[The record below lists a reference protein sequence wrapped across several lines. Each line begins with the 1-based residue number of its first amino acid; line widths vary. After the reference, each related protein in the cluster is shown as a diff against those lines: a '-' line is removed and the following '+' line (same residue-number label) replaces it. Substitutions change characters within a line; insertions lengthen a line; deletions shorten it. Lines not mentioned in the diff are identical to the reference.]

1 MKKAVL
7 FDLDGTLW
15 DSVDQLTPAW
25 NRVLSAY
32 GVSVTAPQ
40 LRALMGKTAEEF
52 AAALLP
58 GETPETGLAAVNAC
72 CREELIDLGI
82 TAGTL
87 YPGLRPALEALGEKY
102 ALYIISNCQE
112 GYIENFL
119 DAHGFR
125 DLFDGFLDHSTGLSK
140 GGNIRL
146 LCGRENLDRA
156 VYVGDT
162 SGDEAAAKEAGIP
175 FFHAAYG
182 FGKAEAPDRVLQAL
196 SALPELLAEF
206 LRG

>member
-1 MKKAVL
+1 MNCGVL

-15 DSVDQLTPAW
+15 DSVERLAPAW
-25 NRVLSAY
+25 NRVLGEY
-32 GVSVTAPQ
+32 GVTVTTPQ

-58 GETPETGLAAVNAC
+58 GETPERGLKAIDTC
-72 CREELIDLGI
+72 CREELIDLAAYGGI
-82 TAGTL
+82 L
-87 YPGLRPALEALGEKY
+87 YPGLRETLEALKP
-102 ALYIISNCQE
+102 AWKLYIISNCQE
-112 GYIENFL
+112 GYIDTFL

-146 LCGRENLDRA
+146 LCEREKLERA

-162 SGDEAAAKEAGIP
+162 RGDEASAREAGIP

-182 FGKAEAPDRVLQAL
+182 FGEAEAPDRVIQSL
-196 SALPELLAEF
+196 SELPEALVAF
-206 LRG
+206 FPA

>member
-1 MKKAVL
+1 MKQGIL

-15 DSVDQLTPAW
+15 DSVERLTPAW
-25 NRVLSAY
+25 NRVLGAY
-32 GVSVTAPQ
+32 GVRVTTPQ

-58 GETPETGLAAVNAC
+58 ELDPHGEGLRAIDAC
-72 CREELIDLGI
+72 CREELIDLRAYGGI
-82 TAGTL
+82 L
-87 YPGLRPALEALGEKY
+87 YPRLRETLEAVRPEWKT
-102 ALYIISNCQE
+102 YIISNCQE
-112 GYIENFL
+112 GYIETFL

-146 LCGRENLDRA
+146 LVEREGLAKA

-162 SGDEAAAKEAGIP
+162 RGDELAAREGGVP
-175 FFHAAYG
+175 FIHAAYG
-182 FGKAEAPDRVLQAL
+182 FGEAEAPEGVLNAL
-196 SALPELLAEF
+196 KELPEVLKGF
-206 LRG
+206 

>member
-1 MKKAVL
+1 MKCGVL

-25 NRVLSAY
+25 NRVLRAY
-32 GVSVTAPQ
+32 GVTVTAPQ
-40 LRALMGKTAEEF
+40 LRSHMGKTAEEF
-52 AAALLP
+52 AAILLP
-58 GETPETGLAAVNAC
+58 EETPERGLEAIDAC
-72 CREELIDLGI
+72 CREELIDLAAYGGI
-82 TAGTL
+82 L
-87 YPGLRPALEALGEKY
+87 YPGLRETLEALKP
-102 ALYIISNCQE
+102 AWKLYIISNCQE
-112 GYIENFL
+112 GYIDTFL

-146 LCGRENLDRA
+146 LCNREGLDRA

-162 SGDEAAAKEAGIP
+162 RGDELSAREAGIP

-182 FGKAEAPDRVLQAL
+182 FGKAEAPDRTLRTFSDLPAAL
-196 SALPELLAEF
+196 TDCF
-206 LRG
+206 KD

>member
-1 MKKAVL
+1 MNCGVL

-15 DSVDQLTPAW
+15 DSVNRITPAW

-32 GVSVTAPQ
+32 GVQVTASR

-58 GETPETGLAAVNAC
+58 EETPAKGLEAVDAC
-72 CREELIDLGI
+72 CREELIDLAARG
-82 TAGTL
+82 GEL
-87 YPGLRPALEALGEKY
+87 YPGVRETLEALKPDWR
-102 ALYIISNCQE
+102 LYIISNCQE
-112 GYIENFL
+112 GYIETFL

-162 SGDEAAAKEAGIP
+162 HGDELSAREAGIP

-182 FGKAEAPDRVLQAL
+182 FGAAEAPDRVLQAL
-196 SALPELLAEF
+196 SALPELLAEYF
-206 LRG
+206 RG

>member
-1 MKKAVL
+1 MNRGIL

-15 DSVDQLTPAW
+15 DSVDRLTPAW
-25 NRVLSAY
+25 NRVLGEY
-32 GVSVTAPQ
+32 GVTVTTPQ

-58 GETPETGLAAVNAC
+58 AETPARGLEAINAC
-72 CREELIDLGI
+72 CREELIDLAAYG
-82 TAGTL
+82 GVL
-87 YPGLRPALEALGEKY
+87 YPGVRETLEAVKSRWK
-102 ALYIISNCQE
+102 LYIISNCQE
-112 GYIENFL
+112 GYIETFL

-146 LCGRENLDRA
+146 LCSREKLDRA

-162 SGDEAAAKEAGIP
+162 HGDEASAREAGIP

-182 FGKAEAPDRVLQAL
+182 FGTAEGPDRVIHAL
-196 SALPELLAEF
+196 SDLPAALADFFKE
-206 LRG
+206 

>member
-1 MKKAVL
+1 MNSGVL

-15 DSVDQLTPAW
+15 DSVERLTPAW
-25 NRVLSAY
+25 NRVLGEY
-32 GVSVTAPQ
+32 GVEVTTPQ

-58 GETPETGLAAVNAC
+58 EETPERGLEAIDAC
-72 CREELIDLGI
+72 CREELIDLAAYGGI
-82 TAGTL
+82 L
-87 YPGLRPALEALGEKY
+87 YPRLRETLEALKP
-102 ALYIISNCQE
+102 AWKLYIVSNCQE
-112 GYIENFL
+112 GYIDTFL

-162 SGDEAAAKEAGIP
+162 SGDEAAAREAGVP

-206 LRG
+206 FRG

>member
-1 MKKAVL
+1 MNCGVL

-15 DSVDQLTPAW
+15 DSVDRIAPAW
-25 NRVLSAY
+25 NRVLRAY
-32 GVSVTAPQ
+32 GEEVTAPR

-58 GETPETGLAAVNAC
+58 GETPERGLEAVNAC
-72 CREELIDLGI
+72 CREELIDLAAFG
-82 TAGTL
+82 GVL
-87 YPGLRPALEALGEKY
+87 YPRVRETLEALSPAWKR
-102 ALYIISNCQE
+102 YIVSNCQA
-112 GYIENFL
+112 GYIETFL

-125 DLFDGFLDHSTGLSK
+125 DLFDGFLDHTTGLSK

-146 LCGRENLDRA
+146 LCGREGLDRA

-162 SGDEAAAKEAGIP
+162 RGDEASAREAGIP

-182 FGKAEAPDRVLQAL
+182 FGEAEAPDRVLRSL
-196 SALPELLAEF
+196 SELPEALAGYF
-206 LRG
+206 GG